1 MIVLIGLVVIAILF
15 ARYDYEPAD
24 WREYTLNNL
33 EWAIL
38 EEHLGGSKR

>member
-1 MIVLIGLVVIAILF
+1 MIIMLLLGIAALVVWRHF
-15 ARYDYEPAD
+15 PARAT
-24 WREYTLNNL
+24 WRDYTLNNL